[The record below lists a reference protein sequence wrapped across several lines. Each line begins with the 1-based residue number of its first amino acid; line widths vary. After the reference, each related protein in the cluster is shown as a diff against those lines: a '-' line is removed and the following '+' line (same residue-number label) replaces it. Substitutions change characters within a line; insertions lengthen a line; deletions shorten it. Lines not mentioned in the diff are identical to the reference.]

1 MRKESEGRTLSALDQ
16 QKILR
21 RAEARLRSAARAY
34 RNVGEMGEALI
45 AEMGADF
52 DPAAAKLRREYA
64 NLLNQLE
71 RVAQAAQDTH
81 IAAERLCEIRG
92 ATIAAA
98 GGNDKEVIGRWILGT
113 SSSGAGRPGLTA
125 A

>member
-1 MRKESEGRTLSALDQ
+1 MRKQSHNRNLSALDQ

-34 RNVGEMGEALI
+34 RNIGEMGEALI

-52 DPAAAKLRREYA
+52 DPAAARLRREYA
-64 NLLNQLE
+64 NLLTQLE
-71 RVAQAAQDTH
+71 QVAQAAQDTH

-92 ATIAAA
+92 ATIAAT
-98 GGNDKEVIGRWILGT
+98 GGSDKEIIGRWILGS
-113 SSSGAGRPGLTA
+113 SSSGVGKPGLTA